1 MLQKLIIKNVAL
13 IDYVEINFAKGLNV
27 LSGETGAG
35 KSVII
40 ESLNFVLG
48 AKADKT
54 LIRTGTAE
62 CFVQAVFDVAN
73 NLSIKNVFNAFDLE
87 DDDSLIISRRFS
99 NEGKNSIKVNGMVAN
114 VSMLKKITSHLVD
127 VHGQSEHFYLLKTA
141 NQLNLIDKCGGD
153 ELKCIK
159 DAIKTVYTDYKNIT
173 NQLDELGGDES
184 QRLMRLD
191 VLKYQVNEIEN
202 CNLKENEEEALIDIK
217 QKLEHQ
223 ERIFTA
229 INTLKCCISDENGAS
244 DILSNAVR
252 AIESISN
259 LGQEFAEMAER
270 IENVFS
276 ELNDI
281 SDSASNLLD
290 DLDENEYDI
299 NFIEERLETIKNIK
313 KKYGHNLGE
322 INGFLYKAKEEIDKL
337 ENFNELS
344 INLVLQKSEK
354 EDILYELYI
363 KLNNL
368 RKTSAKNFTNN
379 ILSEL
384 KELGMPNANFEVSFS
399 NLPNKNECKFNS
411 LNGFD
416 ELEFYFS
423 ANNGEPLKP
432 LSAVI
437 SGGEMSRFMLAIK
450 TQTAKYNDI
459 STFIFDEIDAG
470 ISGATARVVA
480 EKFAKISKSV
490 QIIAIS
496 HLPQISSMADN
507 NLLISKIEN
516 ENTTVTTVKSLTI
529 DEKVSEII
537 RLIGGEVDSDSAI
550 LHAQELISQ
559 AEKFKKSI

>member
-73 NLSIKNVFNAFDLE
+73 NLSIKNVFNEFDLE
-87 DDDSLIISRRFS
+87 DDDTLIISRRFS

-127 VHGQSEHFYLLKTA
+127 IHGQSEHFYLLKTA

-153 ELKCIK
+153 ELKCVK

-276 ELNDI
+276 ELADI

-290 DLDENEYDI
+290 DFDENEYDI

-344 INLVLQKSEK
+344 INLVSQKSEK

-516 ENTTVTTVKSLTI
+516 ENTTVTSVKSLTI

-537 RLIGGEVDSDSAI
+537 RLIGGETDSDSAI

-559 AEKFKKSI
+559 AENFKKSI